1 MRKARIL
8 VIFVVVLA
16 AILAA
21 GWRYGGWF
29 QGGDGQLTLY
39 GNVDIRQVDLAFD
52 AEGRVT
58 GMRVQEGDHVKAGAE
73 LATLDATTYQSL
85 YDLAVARAEAQRQE
99 VTKLKAGSRPEEIA
113 RDRANVAAYEAVLFN
128 AQRVMDRRQ
137 TLLGQGFAAQQQY
150 EEAQATARQTEN
162 LLEAA
167 RQTLKLSEEGPRV
180 EDIAAA
186 EAQLRAAE
194 ASVAAAKDRL
204 DHCRLL
210 APSDGIILSR
220 NVEPGAVI
228 LPTTAAYT
236 LALTS
241 EIWVRSFLPETA
253 LTHIQPGDIFII
265 TVDSAPEKQYQA
277 KIGFISPTAEFTP
290 KTVET
295 PELRTQ
301 LVYRIRL
308 KVQGDAPDLRQGMP
322 VTLRPQKP
330 VPQN

>member
-1 MRKARIL
+1 MRSGRFVIVIL
-8 VIFVVVLA
+8 LLVGLA
-16 AILAA
+16 LAA

-29 QGGDGQLTLY
+29 RAGDGQLTLY

-52 AEGRVT
+52 AEGRLRQ
-58 GMRVQEGDHVKAGAE
+58 MNVQEGDHVKAGME

-85 YDLAVARAEAQRQE
+85 YDLAVARAEAQRQ
-99 VTKLKAGSRPEEIA
+99 VVVKLKAGSRPEEIA
-113 RDRANVAAYEAVLFN
+113 RDKANVTAYEAVLFN
-128 AQRVMDRRQ
+128 AQRVMARRQ

-150 EEAQATARQTEN
+150 EEAQATARQTEQM
-162 LLEAA
+162 LEAA
-167 RQTLKLSEEGPRV
+167 RQTLRLSEIGPRV

-194 ASVAAAKDRL
+194 ASVTAAKDRL

-210 APSDGIILSR
+210 SPSDGIILSR

-241 EIWVRSFLPETA
+241 EIWIRSFLPETA
-253 LTHIQPGDIFII
+253 LTHIQPGDVFII
-265 TVDSAPEKQYQA
+265 TVDGAPEKQYRA
-277 KIGFISPTAEFTP
+277 TMGFISPTAEFTP

-322 VTLRPQKP
+322 VTLRPEKP
-330 VPQN
+330 VPLG

>member
-8 VIFVVVLA
+8 IILLVAVA
-16 AILAA
+16 AVLAA

-29 QGGDGQLTLY
+29 RGGDGQLTLY

-52 AEGRVT
+52 AEGRLEK
-58 GMRVQEGDHVKAGAE
+58 MKVQEGDHVKAGQE
-73 LATLDATTYQSL
+73 LAILDSISYQSV
-85 YDLAVARAEAQRQE
+85 YDLMVARAEAQRQ
-99 VTKLKAGSRPEEIA
+99 VVIKMKAGSRPEEIS
-113 RDRANVAAYEAVLFN
+113 RDRANVSAYEAVLYN
-128 AQRVMDRRQ
+128 AQRTMDRRQ
-137 TLLGQGFAAQQQY
+137 TLLGQGFAAQQQF
-150 EEAQATARQTEN
+150 EEAQATAQQTAQ
-162 LLEAA
+162 LLEVA
-167 RQTLKLSEEGPRV
+167 RQTLRLTELGPRV
-180 EDIAAA
+180 EDIANA

-194 ASVAAAKDRL
+194 ASVATAKDRL

-220 NVEPGAVI
+220 NIEPGAVV
-228 LPTTAAYT
+228 LPTTSAYT

-241 EIWVRSFLPETA
+241 EIWIRSFLPETA
-253 LTHIQPGDIFII
+253 LTHVEPGDVFII
-265 TVDSAPEKQYQA
+265 TVDGAPEKQYRA
-277 KIGFISPTAEFTP
+277 TVGFISPTAEFTP

-322 VTLRPQKP
+322 VTLRPEKP
-330 VPQN
+330 VPLG

>member
-1 MRKARIL
+1 MRGSRLLIVALLLAGL
-8 VIFVVVLA
+8 V
-16 AILAA
+16 LAA

-52 AEGRVT
+52 AEGRLQK
-58 GMRVQEGDHVKAGAE
+58 MNVQEGDHVAAGQE
-73 LATLDATTYQSL
+73 LGTLDATTYQSL
-85 YDLAVARAEAQRQE
+85 YDLSVARAEAQRQA
-99 VTKLKAGSRPEEIA
+99 VIKLKAGSRPEEIA
-113 RDRANVAAYEAVLFN
+113 RDKANVTAYEAVLFN
-128 AQRVMDRRQ
+128 AQRTMDRRQ

-150 EEAQATARQTEN
+150 EEAQATARQTQS
-162 LLEAA
+162 LLDAA
-167 RQTLKLSEEGPRV
+167 RQTLRLSEIGPRV

-194 ASVAAAKDRL
+194 ASTAIAKDRL
-204 DHCRLL
+204 DHCRLV

-241 EIWVRSFLPETA
+241 EIWIRSFLPETA
-253 LTHIQPGDIFII
+253 LTHVQPGDVFII
-265 TVDSAPEKQYQA
+265 TVDGAPQKEYRA
-277 KIGFISPTAEFTP
+277 KVGFISPTAEFTP

-322 VTLRPQKP
+322 VTLRPEKP
-330 VPQN
+330 VPVG